1 MALLSCSPV
10 AGGAGGD
17 HLGRFE
23 KSLGGWQVGQ
33 SLIQQSFGEWLVA
46 AFQGKWSSNLCD
58 SEDEP
63 IERIDQDGVIYDPAD
78 LPAALFLLEAGEV
91 PGHSYGPRRR
101 LALWLAIPLLVTSPE
116 RGLDHR

>member
-23 KSLGGWQVGQ
+23 KSLG
-33 SLIQQSFGEWLVA
+33 GEWLVA